1 MKKTIYG
8 LLVPVVL
15 CSALFVPGVIQ
26 KASAEVNVSI
36 NIGPPPIVVAAPPAL
51 VMVPNSEIF
60 FVPDPEIDVF
70 FFNGFWWSPRGSEW
84 YRSTEYKGPWKI
96 IDKRHIPASVFHV
109 PKNYR
114 HLYKKEKHIPYGQWK
129 KQWKNHKKD
138 EHRTG
143 KPRKDPRWH

>member
-1 MKKTIYG
+1 MKKIIYG
-8 LLVPVVL
+8 ILVLVVIF
-15 CSALFVPGVIQ
+15 CALFVPCGIQ

-60 FVPDPEIDVF
+60 FVPDPKIDVF
-70 FFNGFWWSPRGSEW
+70 FFNGFWWSSRGSEW

-96 IDKRHIPASVFHV
+96 INKRHVPASVFHV

-129 KQWKNHKKD
+129 KKWKHPKKEQHKP
-138 EHRTG
+138 G